1 MIFLASKKELS
12 KSQKIKREE
21 NRLNKIYKDI
31 GEKKLSVV
39 QGLIQRA
46 AHMRVTLDDFAN
58 DLDEK
63 GFVELFSQ
71 GDQEPYERKRPT
83 ADLYNTMNTAYQK
96 AIKQLTD
103 LLPKDDDKPKTK
115 DDGFDDFVND
125 REDV

>member
-1 MIFLASKKELS
+1 MASKKELS